1 MTGTRNHQTGRL
13 PMNRIATTLAIAT
26 AFPAGCAVTHV
37 LRPAYAADTISA
49 QIIHTGELEGDA
61 LSAPNASGM
70 RNKLL
75 VSLDGITV
83 AIQDGNTP
91 KHLHS
96 NANEMQYVLEGTGTI
111 WLGDKEV
118 PVKPGD
124 LVIIPKGT
132 PHGGTKVTGRTIKA
146 IAIKSPPQAPDDIKL
161 LN

>member
-1 MTGTRNHQTGRL
+1 
-13 PMNRIATTLAIAT
+13 MNRIATTLAVAG
-26 AFPAGCAVTHV
+26 AFAAGCAVTHV
-37 LRPAYAADTISA
+37 LRPAYAADNISA
-49 QIIHTGELEGDA
+49 QVIHTAEIEGDA
-61 LSAPNASGM
+61 LSAPNGSGM
-70 RNKLL
+70 RNKPL
-75 VSLDGITV
+75 VTLDGITI

-96 NANEMQYVLEGTGTI
+96 NANEMQYILDGSGTI

-118 PVKPGD
+118 QVKPGD

>member
-1 MTGTRNHQTGRL
+1 
-13 PMNRIATTLAIAT
+13 MNRFGTTLSIAA
-26 AFPAGCAVTHV
+26 AFAAGCALTHFM
-37 LRPAYAADTISA
+37 RPALAADNITA
-49 QIIHTGELEGDA
+49 QVIHTGELEGDA
-61 LSAPNASGM
+61 LATANASGM
-70 RNKLL
+70 RNKLF

-83 AIQDGNTP
+83 SIQDGNTP
-91 KHLHS
+91 KHLHA
-96 NANEMQYVLEGTGTI
+96 NANEMQYILEGTGTI

-118 PVKPGD
+118 AVKPGD

>member
-1 MTGTRNHQTGRL
+1 
-13 PMNRIATTLAIAT
+13 MNRIATTLAIA
-26 AFPAGCAVTHV
+26 G
-37 LRPAYAADTISA
+37 DNISA
-49 QIIHTGELEGDA
+49 QVIHTAELEGDA

-70 RNKLL
+70 RNKPL
-75 VSLDGITV
+75 VTLDGITI

-118 PVKPGD
+118 QVKPGD

>member
-1 MTGTRNHQTGRL
+1 
-13 PMNRIATTLAIAT
+13 
-26 AFPAGCAVTHV
+26 
-37 LRPAYAADTISA
+37 
-49 QIIHTGELEGDA
+49 
-61 LSAPNASGM
+61 M
-70 RNKLL
+70 RNKPL
-75 VSLDGITV
+75 VSVDGMTL

-96 NANEMQYVLEGTGTI
+96 NANEMQYILDGSGTI

-146 IAIKSPPQAPDDIKL
+146 IGIKSPPAPDDVKL

>member
-1 MTGTRNHQTGRL
+1 
-13 PMNRIATTLAIAT
+13 MNRIATTLSIAA
-26 AFPAGCAVTHV
+26 AFAAGCAVTHF
-37 LRPAYAADTISA
+37 LRPAYATENITA
-49 QIIHTGELEGDA
+49 QVIHTADLEGEA

-83 AIQDGNTP
+83 SIQDGNTP
-91 KHLHS
+91 KHLHA
-96 NANEMQYVLEGTGTI
+96 NANEMQYILDGTGTI

-118 PVKPGD
+118 AVKPGD
-124 LVIIPKGT
+124 FVIIPKGT

-146 IAIKSPPQAPDDIKL
+146 IAIKSPPQAPDDVKL

>member
-1 MTGTRNHQTGRL
+1 
-13 PMNRIATTLAIAT
+13 MNRIATTLAVAG
-26 AFPAGCAVTHV
+26 AFAAGCAITHV
-37 LRPAYAADTISA
+37 LRPAYAADNISA
-49 QIIHTGELEGDA
+49 QVIHTAELEGDA

-70 RNKLL
+70 RNKPL
-75 VSLDGITV
+75 VTLDGITI

-96 NANEMQYVLEGTGTI
+96 NANEMQYILDGSGTI

-118 PVKPGD
+118 QVKPGD

>member
-1 MTGTRNHQTGRL
+1 
-13 PMNRIATTLAIAT
+13 MNRIATTLSIAA
-26 AFPAGCAVTHV
+26 AFAAGCAVTHV
-37 LRPAYAADTISA
+37 LRPAYAAETISA
-49 QIIHTGELEGDA
+49 QVIHTADLEGDA

-75 VSLDGITV
+75 VSLDGITI

-96 NANEMQYVLEGTGTI
+96 NANEMQYVLDGTGTI

-118 PVKPGD
+118 TVKPGD

-132 PHGGTKVTGRTIKA
+132 PHGGTKPISGQVKA
-146 IAIKSPPQAPDDIKL
+146 IAIKTPPQAPDDTKL
-161 LN
+161 LD

>member
-1 MTGTRNHQTGRL
+1 
-13 PMNRIATTLAIAT
+13 MNRIATTLAIAT
-26 AFPAGCAVTHV
+26 AFAAGCAVTHV
-37 LRPAYAADTISA
+37 LRPAYAADMISA
-49 QIIHTGELEGDA
+49 QVIHTADLEGDA

-70 RNKLL
+70 RNKPL
-75 VSLDGITV
+75 VSLDGITI

-91 KHLHS
+91 KHYHA
-96 NANEMQYVLEGTGTI
+96 NANEFQYVLEGTGTI

-118 PVKPGD
+118 QVKPGD

-146 IAIKSPPQAPDDIKL
+146 IAIKSPPQAPDDTKL